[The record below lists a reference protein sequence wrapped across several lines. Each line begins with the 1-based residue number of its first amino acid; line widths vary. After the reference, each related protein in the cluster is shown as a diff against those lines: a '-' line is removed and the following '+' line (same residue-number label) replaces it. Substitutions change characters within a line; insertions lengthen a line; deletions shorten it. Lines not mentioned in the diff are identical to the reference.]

1 MSSLEKSLFGSL
13 SSFRILSYNLETEVA
28 QHGCPGYSDD
38 LYLDAHLTP
47 ALSAHFVPRGGP
59 SLGVAGA
66 EPLVWLATFI
76 EGLSPSPCLW
86 SPCPG
91 AVLETPVGCCRRDVT
106 DRDGRE
112 KVFAQNVWES
122 SWALEGDSQGQGWV
136 PRPVSGGPPGPTLFP
151 QGTPTPAPLWLFP
164 RTGCQTGRR
173 KGRVR
178 I

>member
-1 MSSLEKSLFGSL
+1 M
-13 SSFRILSYNLETEVA
+13 A
-28 QHGCPGYSDD
+28 QHGYPGYSDD

-76 EGLSPSPCLW
+76 EGLSPTPYLW

-112 KVFAQNVWES
+112 KVFAQKVWER
-122 SWALEGDSQGQGWV
+122 SWALEGDSQGQGWTL
-136 PRPVSGGPPGPTLFP
+136 RPVSRGLPPRTTTLPPGNFHSSPAMAPSQDGLP
-151 QGTPTPAPLWLFP
+151 NWQEKRQGTDLSS
-164 RTGCQTGRR
+164 R
-173 KGRVR
+173 
-178 I
+178 